1 MDRIILIVDDDL
13 NSLRLAKNILR
24 DDYRIAAA
32 SSGEMVF
39 TYLEKNRPDLILL
52 DVNMPDM
59 DGFAVMKK
67 ISQNPRWNDIAVI
80 FLTADQD
87 PQIEARCLEM
97 GAIDFVS
104 KPFVPLV
111 LKRRIEHTLER
122 MDYRS
127 HLEQMVREQAEEILN
142 RTTRIANI
150 QETVILGMANLIDLR
165 DNSTGRHVKNTKH
178 YVEMICDALI
188 ERHLYPGIM
197 TEEYRRNAIKAA
209 PLHDVGK
216 IRIPDAILRK
226 PAKLTEEEFKEIQKH
241 AVYGAEIIDDI
252 LGEVEE
258 SDYLSV
264 AREIAMH
271 HHERWDGTGYP
282 SHLAGENIPLCARI
296 MAVADVFDALYEDRV
311 YRKGMRSLPVVLS
324 IIEDGKGTQ
333 FDPVLVDVFMSLEDK
348 LRRHVGEDNN

>member
-1 MDRIILIVDDDL
+1 MERIILIVDDDL
-13 NSLRLAKNILR
+13 TSLRLAKNILR
-24 DDYRIAAA
+24 DDYRIATVN
-32 SSGEMVF
+32 SGDMVF

-52 DVNMPDM
+52 DVNMPGT
-59 DGFAVMKK
+59 DGFAVIKRIMGDVRFSN
-67 ISQNPRWNDIAVI
+67 IPVI

-87 PQIEARCLEM
+87 PQVEAHCLES

-122 MDYRS
+122 MDLLMG
-127 HLEQMVREQAEEILN
+127 LEEMVREQEKEIMDRAE
-142 RTTRIANI
+142 RIANI

-165 DNSTGRHVKNTKH
+165 DNSTGRHVKNTIH
-178 YVEMICDALI
+178 YVKMICDALL
-188 ERHLYPGIM
+188 EKHLYPGIM
-197 TEEYRRNAIKAA
+197 TEEYRGHAIKAA

-226 PAKLTEEEFKEIQKH
+226 PSKLTEEEFREIQKH

-258 SDYLSV
+258 EDYLSV

-282 SHLAGENIPLCARI
+282 SHLVGEHIPLCARI

-311 YRKGMRSLPVVLS
+311 YRKGIRSLSTVLS

-333 FDPVLVDVFMSLEDK
+333 FDPVLVDVFLGLEDQ
-348 LRRHVGEDNN
+348 LRAHVGEDEA